1 MGPFGFEILPK
12 AERPRV
18 RVENPKGPTCK
29 SFSYTFLSNT
39 EGSVS
44 FHNAHW

>member
-1 MGPFGFEILPK
+1 MGPSGFEILPK

-18 RVENPKGPTCK
+18 GVENPEGPTCRP
-29 SFSYTFLSNT
+29 FSYTFLSDS

-44 FHNAHW
+44 FHNAH